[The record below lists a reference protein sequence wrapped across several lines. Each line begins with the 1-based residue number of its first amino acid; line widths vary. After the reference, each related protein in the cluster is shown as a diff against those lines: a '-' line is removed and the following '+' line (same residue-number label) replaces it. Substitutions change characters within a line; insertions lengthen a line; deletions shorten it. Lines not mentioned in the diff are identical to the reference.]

1 MRGRDTECKWG
12 RGREREGDT
21 ESKAGS
27 RLFWTVSTE
36 PDVGLKLM
44 AVEIVT

>member
-1 MRGRDTECKWG
+1 MRDTETESKWV

-27 RLFWTVSTE
+27 RFQAVSPE
-36 PDVGLKLM
+36 PDVGLELTNW
-44 AVEIVT
+44 EIMT